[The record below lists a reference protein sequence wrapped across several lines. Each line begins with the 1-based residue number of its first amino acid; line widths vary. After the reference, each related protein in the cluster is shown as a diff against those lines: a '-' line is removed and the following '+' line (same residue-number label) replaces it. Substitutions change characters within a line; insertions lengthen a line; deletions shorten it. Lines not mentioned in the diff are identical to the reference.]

1 MAVND
6 AFHQELEAVGRELE
20 AKAQWAVE
28 QALKAGADE
37 CVVSVSNA
45 SGIDVSTRH
54 MKTENVTFNK
64 NRSMGIVVYRNK
76 KSGTAST
83 TDLEQKSIA
92 DCIEAAVRISDNT
105 DPDPCAG
112 ICDKEDLCTDVKD
125 FGLTYPMFDD
135 IDKAVEIAA
144 STEDAALSR
153 KDPRIKDSDG
163 AYFGSWIKSRVLATS
178 NGFCQAQTGSSHYYG
193 LTLIGESSGR
203 MQRGSGFTSAPDFEG
218 LWQSDA
224 VVNEACDEV
233 LGRLDAQKP
242 KTGRYNVIFTK
253 NAARSLWNHLRAAIS
268 GRSIYLQSSFLC
280 GCLGEQILPSF
291 ITIHEDPHVFRE
303 PGSRSFDSE
312 GAATFAQD
320 WVKDGVLQEYLLSS
334 YSARKLGLRTNAH
347 SGGVGAVYFK
357 ADAEHEMSLDKMM
370 AQAGE
375 GIVIDQAIG
384 QGVDIVSGNYSRGAS
399 GFYFKNGKREYPVQE
414 FTVAANLKDLY
425 LQIAALGTDIDERF
439 RYKAGSILI
448 PDLAV
453 SAA

>member
-1 MAVND
+1 MAKD
-6 AFHQELEAVGRELE
+6 AFHQELEQVGRGLE

-45 SGIDVSTRH
+45 SGIDVSTRR

-83 TDLEQKSIA
+83 TDLEKQSIA
-92 DCIEAAVRISDNT
+92 DCIEAAVRIASNT

-112 ICDKEDLCTDVKD
+112 ICDKEDLCTEVKD
-125 FGLTYPMFDD
+125 FGLTYPMFAD
-135 IDKAVEIAA
+135 IDKAVELTAA
-144 STEDAALSR
+144 LEDDALSR
-153 KDPRIKDSDG
+153 KDPRIKDTDG
-163 AYFGSWIKSRVLATS
+163 AYFGSWIKSRVLAAS
-178 NGFCQAQTGSSHYYG
+178 NGFCQVQTGSSHSFG
-193 LTLIGESSGR
+193 LTLIGESEGR
-203 MQRGSGFTSAPDFEG
+203 MQRGGGFSTAPDFEG
-218 LWQSDA
+218 LSA
-224 VVNEACDEV
+224 GKVVVDEAMEET
-233 LGRLDAQKP
+233 LGRLNARKP
-242 KTGRYNVIFTK
+242 RTGRYNVIFTK
-253 NAARSLWNHLRAAIS
+253 NAARSLWSHLRAAIS

-280 GCLGEQILPSF
+280 GRLGEQILPSF
-291 ITIHEDPHVFRE
+291 ITIHEDPHVYRE

-347 SGGVGAVYFK
+347 SGGIGTVYFK
-357 ADAEHEMSLDKMM
+357 ADAEHQKSLNELM
-370 AQAGE
+370 AMAGE
-375 GIVIDQAIG
+375 GLVIDQAIG

-399 GFYFKNGKREYPVQE
+399 GFYFKDGRRQYAVQE